1 MQSYALE
8 AVLKVRD
15 EMSDALNRATRNVNN
30 MGSSFIGTVKQGAL
44 LQVGMRAVN
53 AGISQ
58 MSSSMGS
65 AVSRF
70 DTLNQFPKMMKQMG
84 FSAKDAQKSTDS
96 MVKAIDGLPTSLDDI
111 TGTTQQLALLTGNL
125 KGATKTS
132 IALNDAF
139 LASGAS
145 AYDAS
150 RGMTQY
156 SQMLASG
163 KVDGQS
169 WRTLNE
175 TMGYALTKVAKTFG
189 YTGSEAKQK
198 LYTALRKGEIKF
210 SDFNKRLIQLDGG
223 AKGFAKTARVASVG
237 IATSF
242 ANIRTA
248 VTSGV
253 EKCIRAFD
261 ELLKNSGFDGV
272 ALELD
277 GFKENVKTAFTFASE
292 SIKKANLD
300 GFIKGITPWLN
311 ILKTTMGAVGA
322 VAVRVGRFIN
332 NNAEVITKLVPAVYL
347 AVRGFT
353 LMKKAMMFVGAL
365 NKMNTIFQKWAGG
378 ILKKLVPQLTAEAI
392 AQEEVGATATLSASQ
407 MLAFG
412 GAIMMIGAG
421 VLIASA
427 GLFVMAKSAVMIG
440 NAGVGAGVAM
450 LGMVVAIGLLMVLVS
465 TLGVALQAG
474 AVGMILFGVGVMLV
488 GAGILIASVGIKMI
502 ASYIQTIAIHAVKAG
517 AGLILIA
524 GGCMLLIAPALL
536 ATIALGILGVTA
548 GISSLGMGLLAVA
561 TLAVATSVGSIANK
575 SKSALASMQKMQ
587 STVSVTSAGMS
598 ALKSKAS
605 GAWSALTSAVKSS
618 VSTVKSSTNQIVIA
632 MNNAGDSARLSGRNM
647 GRGFIEGMLQMES
660 ACYNAGARLAR
671 ASNRGYDDTADI
683 HSPSRVAMR
692 SGRYFGE
699 GLVVGINSMESDVYD
714 ASKNLANMA
723 NVGASSFNGK
733 LNTDYQ
739 YGIVSEMNIPL
750 YVDGKEF
757 ARATARYTQTE
768 ISKSQSRSD
777 RRKGIR

>member
-1 MQSYALE
+1 MQAYEVE
-8 AVLKVRD
+8 AVLKARD
-15 EMSDALNRATRNVNN
+15 EMSGVFNNAMSNVRGLG
-30 MGSSFIGTVKQGAL
+30 GSFTNTIKQGAL

-53 AGISQ
+53 TGISQ
-58 MSSSMGS
+58 ISSSMGS
-65 AVSRF
+65 AISRF
-70 DTLNQFPKMMKQMG
+70 DALNQFPKMMKQMG
-84 FSAKDAQKSTDS
+84 FSAGEAQRQSEK
-96 MVKAIDGLPTSLDDI
+96 MVQAIDGLPTSLDEI
-111 TGTTQQLALLTGNL
+111 TASTQQIALLTGDL
-125 KGATKTS
+125 KGATDTS
-132 IALNDAF
+132 IALNNAF
-139 LASGAS
+139 LASGS
-145 AYDAS
+145 SSYDAS
-150 RGMTQY
+150 RGLRQY
-156 SQMLASG
+156 TQMLASG
-163 KVDGQS
+163 KVDMQS

-175 TMGYALTKVAKTFG
+175 TMGYALDKTAKSFGFTGASAKNDLYKALQSGKITFD
-189 YTGSEAKQK
+189 
-198 LYTALRKGEIKF
+198 
-210 SDFNKRLIQLDGG
+210 DFNKRIIELNEGTG
-223 AKGFAKTARVASVG
+223 GFAETARVASVG

-248 VTSGV
+248 VVAGV

-261 ELLKNSGFDGV
+261 DLLKQNGFDGV

-277 GFKENVKTAFTFASE
+277 GFKENVKSAFTFASE
-292 SIKKANLD
+292 AIKRANLS

-311 ILKTTMGAVGA
+311 MLKTAMGAVGA
-322 VAVRVGRFIN
+322 VAVRAGRFMNEHAQTI
-332 NNAEVITKLVPAVYL
+332 ARVAPAVYL
-347 AVRGFT
+347 AVRGFK
-353 LMKKAMMFVGAL
+353 LLKIAMAFTGAL
-365 NKMNTIFQKWAGG
+365 STINGIFKKWASG
-378 ILKKLVPQLTAEAI
+378 LLAKLAPQLTAEAI
-392 AQEEVGATATLSASQ
+392 AQEEVGATATMSAGQ

-427 GLFVMAKSAVMIG
+427 GLFVMAKSAVMIAS
-440 NAGVGAGVAM
+440 AGAGAGVAM

-465 TLGVALQAG
+465 TLGVALQVG
-474 AVGMILFGVGVMLV
+474 AVGMMMFGVGVLLV
-488 GAGILIASVGIKMI
+488 GAGIAVASAGIALLANYLPNI
-502 ASYIQTIAIHAVKAG
+502 ANYGQSAG
-517 AGLILIA
+517 AGLLAIA
-524 GGCMLLIAPALL
+524 GGCVMVAVPAMLASVS
-536 ATIALGILGVTA
+536 LGVLGVSATLTA
-548 GISSLGMGLLAVA
+548 VGMGLLAVA

-575 SKSALASMQKMQ
+575 SKSALANMQKMQ
-587 STVSVTSAGMS
+587 STVSVTSAGMD
-598 ALKSKAS
+598 ALKTKAS
-605 GAWSALTSAVKSS
+605 GAWSALTNAVKSS
-618 VSTVKSSTNQIVIA
+618 VSTVKSSTNQIVNA
-632 MNNAGDSARLSGRNM
+632 MNIAGDRARLSGRNM
-647 GRGFIEGMLQMES
+647 GRGFIEGMLQMET
-660 ACYNAGARLAR
+660 ACYNAGAKLAR